1 MRTLDANSP
10 VTSKRKPKNKLS
22 RQRASKTKVFYRI
35 SNSAKSR
42 MRIWHEHAWLLQ
54 PLGIR

>member
-1 MRTLDANSP
+1 MHAMRTLDANSP

-42 MRIWHEHAWLLQ
+42 MRIWHEHA
-54 PLGIR
+54 